1 MKICHVCKAECE
13 DLAEL
18 CPVCGAVLREEALE
32 NAEEVKE
39 DIIKKPTILATME
52 DVVSAEILKDIL
64 GDNGIPFS
72 CDGGGNDG
80 AMQVTFGGS
89 FIAEEIYVDES
100 DFEAANKLY
109 NEFLESEANMENQFI
124 FEDES
129 SEEEI

>member
-1 MKICHVCKAECE
+1 MKICHVCKVECE
-13 DLAEL
+13 DSAEL
-18 CPVCGAVLREEALE
+18 CPVCGAVLRDEALE

-64 GDNGIPFS
+64 GDNGILFS
-72 CDGGGNDG
+72 CDGNGNDG
-80 AMQVTFGGS
+80 AMQVIFGGN
-89 FIAEEIYVDES
+89 FVAEEIYVDES

-124 FEDES
+124 FEDEI
-129 SEEEI
+129 SEEE